1 MTKLEYYLL
10 AIRANCYLRKD
21 WVISVFAIT
30 ELPAAIKAPQYDYQ
44 LLNFDGYYGFI
55 DPTDNTAMVFEDV
68 PVNEEFL
75 TPDIV
80 FTAPTL
86 SLPNIITDTR
96 TTVGNLLF
104 NAIVLAYPFN
114 NKMSYINKSASIKE
128 IESLIVGRLVDD
140 PPPTAYIGNPTD
152 VELGT
157 IDSTSPLYI
166 KEYKKFA
173 EAATS
178 LAGYAQIFV
187 PAATPR
193 TLVPAP
199 GYQELKAKLL
209 KQYGNQLNDA
219 TVIAE
224 IEKQLY
230 DLDRDWIQNDPDF
243 GFVRTVKA
251 MKVARKRMFYVHG
264 IEAGFSED
272 GKFTFIPNSL
282 NDGWDISKLP
292 AMVNSLRD
300 GSFNRGAQTALGGEK
315 TKTIFRVMAGAT
327 IESEDCGAKIGIRR
341 IAQKNTWKVYHGST
355 AILDDGTQL
364 LITETSLQPYLG
376 QLIQIRSP
384 LFCLAGHNNFCMT
397 CLGQFMRGNEN
408 SLGVVAAACGST
420 LLLSFMKAMHGKIL
434 STVNYDIYKE
444 LV

>member
-10 AIRANCYLRKD
+10 ALKANCHLRKD

-30 ELPAAIKAPQYDYQ
+30 EMPEAIQTPKYDYQ
-44 LLNFDGYYGFI
+44 LLDFQGYYGFV
-55 DPTDNTAMVFEDV
+55 DPTDNTAMVFEDS
-68 PVNEEFL
+68 PITEEFL
-75 TPDIV
+75 SVDIV
-80 FTAPTL
+80 FNAPAGA
-86 SLPNIITDTR
+86 LPNLITETK

-104 NAIVLAYPFN
+104 NAIVLAYPFH
-114 NKMSYINKSASIKE
+114 NKLPYINKTASIQN
-128 IESLIVGRLVDD
+128 IESLIVTRLVDD
-140 PPPTAYIGNPTD
+140 SPTD
-152 VELGT
+152 SEPELGT
-157 IDSTSPLYI
+157 IDTTSPIYVR
-166 KEYKKFA
+166 EYKKFA

-178 LAGYAQIFV
+178 LAGYAQLFV
-187 PAATPR
+187 PAATAR

-199 GYQELKAKLL
+199 GYQALKTKLL
-209 KQYGNQLNDA
+209 KQYANQLNDA

-224 IEKQLY
+224 IERQLY
-230 DLDRDWIQNDPDF
+230 ELDRDWIHNDPDF
-243 GFVRTVKA
+243 GFVRTDKA

-327 IESEDCGAKIGIRR
+327 IESEDCGAKLGIRR
-341 IAQKNTWKVYHGST
+341 VVQKQTWKAYQGST
-355 AILDDGTQL
+355 AILADGTQF
-364 LITETSLQPYLG
+364 LITEDSLQPHLG
-376 QLIQIRSP
+376 ATIQIRSP

-408 SLGVVAAACGST
+408 SLGVVAAACGSQ
-420 LLLSFMKAMHGKIL
+420 LLLAFMKKMHGSIL
-434 STVNYDIYKE
+434 STVNYDVFKE
-444 LV
+444 LA